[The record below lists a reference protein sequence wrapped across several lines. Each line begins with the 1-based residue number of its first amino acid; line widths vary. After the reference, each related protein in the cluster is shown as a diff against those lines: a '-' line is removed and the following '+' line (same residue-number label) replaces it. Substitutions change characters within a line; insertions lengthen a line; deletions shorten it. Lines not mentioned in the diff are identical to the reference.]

1 MVRQFDHLR
10 LLGVLVLVLF
20 CFLALSAALIS
31 EQEKDLL
38 RRNTLND
45 VEGDLEIMADASVEA
60 LLKSD
65 YVAVRNFIEQ
75 WGGKRRECR
84 ELRIVAPNGFVIAE
98 YRSPD
103 EPAGETYTLV
113 REVVIE
119 KTRLATISLRGDYYQ
134 SDTLMAALRNKLIVV
149 AFIITGLLGA
159 ALWSLFRRMAIVPLE
174 EAVQKRTVV
183 LEETVRELDQLAN
196 NSPT

>member
-1 MVRQFDHLR
+1 
-10 LLGVLVLVLF
+10 
-20 CFLALSAALIS
+20 
-31 EQEKDLL
+31 
-38 RRNTLND
+38 
-45 VEGDLEIMADASVEA
+45 
-60 LLKSD
+60 
-65 YVAVRNFIEQ
+65 
-75 WGGKRRECR
+75 
-84 ELRIVAPNGFVIAE
+84 
-98 YRSPD
+98 
-103 EPAGETYTLV
+103 
-113 REVVIE
+113 VIE